1 MMDRPVRIGAVSYLN
16 TKPLVY
22 GLAKRLPE
30 AEIVFDL
37 PSRLADDL
45 AKKEL
50 DIALIPTVEYFQDPE
65 YQIVSDACIACRGEV
80 YSVSLLSRCQSA
92 DIKTLALDEGSR
104 TSAALVQILL
114 KKRLGIVPELSPFP
128 IGSDLSLLST
138 DAMLIIGDRAMHV
151 DKSDFEE
158 TWDLGQA
165 WVDWTGL
172 PFVFA
177 MWTARADLDF
187 DLAPIET
194 ALSSARDEGVKHLS
208 EIAASH
214 AEQLGISRQ
223 QCEVYL
229 KEHLYFYLGEQE
241 RQGQEL
247 FRQYVDELSAV
258 AQNG

>member
-1 MMDRPVRIGAVSYLN
+1 MERPVRIGAVSYLN

-22 GLAKRLPE
+22 GLERRLPN

-45 AKKEL
+45 AKGEL
-50 DIALIPTVEYFQDPE
+50 DVALIPTVEYFQDPD

-80 YSVSLLSRCQSA
+80 YSVSLLSRCNSA

-104 TSAALVQILL
+104 TSAALLQILL
-114 KKRLGIVPELSPFP
+114 KKRLGIVPKLCPFP
-128 IGSDLSLLST
+128 IGSDLAQLDT

-151 DKSDFEE
+151 DKSVFKE

-177 MWTARADLDF
+177 MWVARADLDM
-187 DLAPIET
+187 DLVAI
-194 ALSSARDEGVKHLS
+194 AAAMSSARDEGVENLGK
-208 EIAASH
+208 IADEH
-214 AEQLGISRQ
+214 AAELGISPQ
-223 QCEVYL
+223 QCEIYL
-229 KEHLYFYLGEQE
+229 RDNLHFYLGNLEQ
-241 RQGQEL
+241 QGQEL
-247 FRQYVDELSAV
+247 FRQFVDELTAV
-258 AQNG
+258 SQNG